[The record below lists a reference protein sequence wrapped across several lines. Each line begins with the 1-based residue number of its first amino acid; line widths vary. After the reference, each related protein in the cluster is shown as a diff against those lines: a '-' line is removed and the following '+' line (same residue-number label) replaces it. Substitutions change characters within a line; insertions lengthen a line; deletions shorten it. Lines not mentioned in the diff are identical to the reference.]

1 MDKQDNQ
8 QSFQKGAPAIRKD
21 NIDPAI
27 SFFLYGIIYI
37 KWENEGKKISS
48 MEEVQKEFDR
58 LYSIIQN
65 DVINMALQKWS
76 EEKKQE
82 LNALIER
89 GGSIEEIQQFIIIN
103 IPGFMESLNDYLMEF
118 QRQYLGPK
126 LSEELGLPPPF
137 KEV

>member
-1 MDKQDNQ
+1 
-8 QSFQKGAPAIRKD
+8 
-21 NIDPAI
+21 
-27 SFFLYGIIYI
+27 
-37 KWENEGKKISS
+37 

-65 DVINMALQKWS
+65 DVINMALQKLS

-82 LNALIER
+82 LNALIGR